1 VAQVR
6 LDIPRKRFVLKC
18 FTYTGVWITPPSSD
32 GGPMLPS
39 TTVIGSSNY
48 GARSEKFDLECSFL
62 MTTDALSL
70 RKLLAQQVSN
80 MRENARQIM
89 DSDAFSSKERKVDV
103 ITRLLTRLMK
113 GML

>member
-1 VAQVR
+1 
-6 LDIPRKRFVLKC
+6 
-18 FTYTGVWITPPSSD
+18 
-32 GGPMLPS
+32 
-39 TTVIGSSNY
+39 
-48 GARSEKFDLECSFL
+48 